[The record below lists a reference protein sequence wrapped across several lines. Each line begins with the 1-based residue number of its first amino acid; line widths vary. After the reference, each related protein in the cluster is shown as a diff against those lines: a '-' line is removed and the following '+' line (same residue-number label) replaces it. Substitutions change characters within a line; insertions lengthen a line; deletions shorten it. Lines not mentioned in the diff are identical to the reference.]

1 MRLKFFHG
9 LFFLHG
15 RAGGIV
21 DSQINYSADEQ
32 TQTDLNKISEVLNTV
47 LEQQN
52 KNSRQLTQVL
62 RENINFQNQVRQGMY
77 EELENLKENQRGEQ
91 FTPILKAV
99 AAICVEYRTLLND
112 ESISKKG
119 RRTLQLLFD
128 ELEDILAEYDA
139 EIFHSKKG
147 DPRKPLLTKII
158 NTIATDNKE
167 LHNTIAKSRR
177 AGVIRNGRPLY
188 REFVDVYVF
197 DSTLTDKPTEKNK
210 VKSEFARN

>member
-1 MRLKFFHG
+1 MENSN
-9 LFFLHG
+9 
-15 RAGGIV
+15 AEESEV
-21 DSQINYSADEQ
+21 SQI
-32 TQTDLNKISEVLNTV
+32 DLNKLAEL
-47 LEQQN
+47 LEEIFELQE

-77 EELENLKENQRGEQ
+77 NELESLKENQRGEQ
-91 FTPILKAV
+91 FTPILKAIATV
-99 AAICVEYRTLLND
+99 CVEYRSLLGD
-112 ESISKKG
+112 ETISEKG
-119 RRTLQLLFD
+119 RRTLQLLFE

-147 DPRKPLLTKII
+147 EQRKPLLTKII
-158 NTIATDNKE
+158 NTIATDDRN

-197 DSTLTDKPTEKNK
+197 DSSLEETK
-210 VKSEFARN
+210 KSEYVRSE

>member
-1 MRLKFFHG
+1 MFSRLIFFAR
-9 LFFLHG
+9 

-21 DSQINYSADEQ
+21 ESQKNFTEEEQ
-32 TQTDLNKISEVLNTV
+32 EQPKIKK
-47 LEQQN
+47 LEEMFNAILDRQE

-62 RENINFQNQVRQGMY
+62 RENVNFQNQVRQGMY
-77 EELENLKENQRGEQ
+77 DELESLKENQRGEQ
-91 FTPILKAV
+91 FTPILKAI

-112 ESISKKG
+112 ETISKKG

-139 EIFHSKKG
+139 EIFHSRKG
-147 DPRKPLLTKII
+147 EPRKPLLTKII
-158 NTIATDNKE
+158 NTISTDNQN

-197 DSTLTDKPTEKNK
+197 DATLTETKSKSDFVRTE
-210 VKSEFARN
+210 